1 MTTDAAAVPSFEGL
15 YDALEDERPL
25 DVDDPRDRALYVAEL
40 HKVDGINPAD
50 ELRFQV
56 GRAKQG
62 ATWFFTGH
70 RGVGKSTELRR
81 IAHELRGQHHVVVV
95 ADMGEYLNLAEEIS
109 VELLLLTMMA
119 ALSDGFERQFGG
131 QPLERGFI
139 ARLRDYVTRTK
150 VEVEQITMGLS
161 GPAAKADV
169 KAVLKDD
176 PTLRERI
183 VRAAKAALG
192 EFVAEVRL
200 YAKEVVEYVCRH
212 RPGAR
217 VVLVLDSLERL
228 RVSGLDAAK
237 RYDAIQQTFETYADF
252 LKFDDLCVVY
262 SIPPYLPYLAPKL
275 GSYYGVGICTLPHV
289 KVFERPLPGG
299 ARDAAYR
306 PGIDFMLDA
315 LLRRCPA
322 AERVIERALL
332 ERLAIASSGS
342 VRDFFRLIREVCIK
356 ALLADEAVP
365 LDNPRWALAAE
376 QQLRSEMPLAEEDVA
391 WLRKVRQTHG
401 TGLDKIDNLP
411 KLARLFDRGVI
422 LGYRNSVNWC
432 DVHFLLREEVDRSPA
447 ES

>member
-1 MTTDAAAVPSFEGL
+1 MEPDAATASFDAL

-25 DVDDPRDRALYVAEL
+25 DVDDPADQALYVAEL
-40 HKVDGINPAD
+40 HKVEGINPAD
-50 ELRFQV
+50 ELLFQV
-56 GRAKQG
+56 RRARQG
-62 ATWFFTGH
+62 TAWFFTGH

-81 IAHELRGQHHVVVV
+81 VAHELRAQQHVVVV

-131 QPLERGFI
+131 QPLQRGFI
-139 ARLRDYVTRTK
+139 TRLRDYVQRTN
-150 VEVEQITMGLS
+150 VEVEQITAGLS
-161 GPAAKADV
+161 GKAAKLDV

-200 YAKEVVEYVCRH
+200 YTKEVVQYVLQH
-212 RPGAR
+212 RPGAK

-228 RVSGLDAAK
+228 RVGGTDAAK

-252 LKFDDLCVVY
+252 LKFDDLLVVY

-299 ARDAAYR
+299 ERDKPHDA
-306 PGIDFMLDA
+306 GIRFMLDA
-315 LLRRCPA
+315 LLRRCPS
-322 AERVIERALL
+322 AEQVIDTPLL
-332 ERLAIASSGS
+332 KRLALASSGS
-342 VRDFFRLIREVCIK
+342 VRDFFRLVRETCIK
-356 ALLADEAVP
+356 ALLANEAAP
-365 LDNPRWALAAE
+365 LRNPRWTTAAE
-376 QQLRSEMPLAEEDVA
+376 EQLRSEMPLAEEDLV
-391 WLRKVRQTHG
+391 WLKKVRLTHG
-401 TGLDKIDNLP
+401 TGLDKIENLP
-411 KLARLFDRGVI
+411 KLARLFDSGVI
-422 LGYRNSVNWC
+422 LGYRNSINWC
-432 DVHFLLREEVDRSPA
+432 DVHFLLRDEVDRAPA
-447 ES
+447 AG